1 VNVTDPGAV
10 QRWRIRWT
18 LDAASD
24 LEQIFQYIRQDN
36 PAAAREVTQTITD
49 GVGKLKV
56 FPNLGRNGPAEGT
69 REMVFP
75 SLPYIAVYRVKENA
89 VEILRVYHAAQ
100 DWP

>member
-1 VNVTDPGAV
+1 MADSGTS
-10 QRWRIRWT
+10 RWRIRWT
-18 LDAASD
+18 TDAAND
-24 LEQIFQYIRQDN
+24 LEQIFRHIIRDN
-36 PAAAREVTQTITD
+36 PAAASNIIRAITD
-49 GVGKLKV
+49 GIDKLKV
-56 FPNLGRNGPAEGT
+56 FPNLGRSGQVEGT

>member
-1 VNVTDPGAV
+1 MADSGTS
-10 QRWRIRWT
+10 RCRIRWT
-18 LDAASD
+18 TDAAND
-24 LEQIFQYIRQDN
+24 LEQIFRHIIRDN
-36 PAAAREVTQTITD
+36 PAAASNIIRAITD
-49 GVGKLKV
+49 GIDKLKV
-56 FPNLGRNGPAEGT
+56 FPNLGRSGQVEGT